1 MKRISFALLCA
12 VAALAATTYVSTAGP
27 DEAAHLTARPPL
39 PASLDNYYPP
49 KVPQPQYLLDMI
61 GLAESFMGI
70 VCDLFDEDLPNARA
84 NFEQFK
90 VQYETVAAMVP
101 EWQEAY
107 PAAPVEALGR
117 ALQAGD
123 PAAVMAAVDEVGAV
137 CHNCHLGTMVA
148 AQQKYRWDK
157 FSDISAVDPLAQEDV
172 EFAQLMRRM
181 EVSMVGIG
189 MNLKRGQTENAL
201 KHLHGFEARFRT
213 VSETCWNCH
222 ESERTYFTDPSI
234 FDRIEKLKIALAEPN
249 VDGAAAGAL
258 LQEIGQESCS
268 KCHLVHLPAAYSLH

>member
-1 MKRISFALLCA
+1 
-12 VAALAATTYVSTAGP
+12 
-27 DEAAHLTARPPL
+27 
-39 PASLDNYYPP
+39 
-49 KVPQPQYLLDMI
+49 MI